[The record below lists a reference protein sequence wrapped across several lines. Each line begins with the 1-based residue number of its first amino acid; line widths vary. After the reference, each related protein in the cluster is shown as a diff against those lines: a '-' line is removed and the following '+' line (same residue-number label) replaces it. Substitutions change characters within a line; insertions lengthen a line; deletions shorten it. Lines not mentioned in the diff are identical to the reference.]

1 MAVAGISPT
10 PSFTH
15 SRMRPSSTRSQGA
28 HRGAS
33 KMLGAILL
41 LTASL
46 LVMDGT
52 RFEAHAAEPSSSQP
66 ATLIDAAASE
76 LAAEGD
82 ASAQQQAA
90 EDAAAKAALEAAEI
104 AKTEAAAKAE
114 AEADMAK
121 ALEEANPNVTPLREA
136 PASSKAAQSTTKKPK
151 GLGGF
156 STDPTKPIEIEAD
169 SLEVAQDQ
177 QTATFIGNVKATQG
191 TLILNAAKLKVS
203 YAESADGNT
212 EVTRIDATGAVHIS
226 SANDQ
231 SANGDWAIYQVKDE
245 TITMGDAVI
254 LRQGPN
260 IIRGARLAINL
271 ATGRAK
277 VDARAVGGASG
288 GDGRVR
294 GLFQPPKR

>member
-10 PSFTH
+10 LSFTH
-15 SRMRPSSTRSQGA
+15 PRMCPSNTGLQRSY
-28 HRGAS
+28 RGAS

-41 LTASL
+41 LTTSL

-52 RFEAHAAEPSSSQP
+52 RLEAFAADPASSQP
-66 ATLIDAAASE
+66 ATLLDAAASE

-82 ASAQQQAA
+82 VSAQQQAA
-90 EDAAAKAALEAAEI
+90 AKTALEAAET
-104 AKTEAAAKAE
+104 AKAEAAAKIE

-121 ALEEANPNVTPLREA
+121 ALEGANPNVTPLREA
-136 PASSKAAQSTTKKPK
+136 PASSKAAQSTSQKPK

-156 STDPTKPIEIEAD
+156 SADPTKPIEIEAD
-169 SLEVAQDQ
+169 SLEVAQDK

-191 TLILNAAKLKVS
+191 TLILNATKLKVS
-203 YAESADGNT
+203 YAESANGDT

-231 SANGDWAIYQVKDE
+231 SADGDWAIYQVKNE

-260 IIRGARLAINL
+260 IIRGTRLAINL

-277 VDARAVGGASG
+277 VDASAVSGASG